1 MVRASYPMI
10 LKVVGMKVTG
20 SNPVCASIINKLTY
34 KHMGHPKFLSYCN
47 NLYQKVDST
56 EAHKDNPLYIQSF
69 YGEINLNLPK
79 SLSNYNDLVSRGF
92 KEPEERELLRL
103 IK

>member
-34 KHMGHPKFLSYCN
+34 KH
-47 NLYQKVDST
+47 KVDST

>member
-1 MVRASYPMI
+1 
-10 LKVVGMKVTG
+10 MKVTG

-47 NLYQKVDST
+47 NLYQ
-56 EAHKDNPLYIQSF
+56 DNPLYIQSF